1 MLTLQQR
8 QRLKVMEIDVWHS
21 RDSEACV
28 PVSLL
33 TYWIIDVFIAKCQQQ
48 VSFVCQQ
55 GDDHEAEK
63 AMLKAIASAAGDL
76 RSEVRADQ
84 AIAASAVVAFGSVD
98 LAQAQQGA
106 KLECQLDYTVEQM
119 LKNKAL
125 KRPVWQQLQEY
136 MNQ

>member
-8 QRLKVMEIDVWHS
+8 QRLNVMGIDVW
-21 RDSEACV
+21 RLRGSESSS

-33 TYWIIDVFIAKCQQQ
+33 TYWIIDVFIAARQQQ

-55 GDDHEAEK
+55 GHDHEAEQ
-63 AMLKAIASAAGDL
+63 MMFKAIANAAGEL
-76 RSEVRADQ
+76 RSDVRAVQ
-84 AIAASAVVAFGSVD
+84 HIAGSVIVAFGSVA
-98 LAQAQQGA
+98 LAQAECNA
-106 KLECQLDYTVEQM
+106 KVECQLDYTVEQM

-125 KRPVWQQLQEY
+125 KRPVWQQLQHY